1 MSGLSKLIGRGL
13 ALIAVCIVAGVS
25 ALSPAA
31 AQSDPAERAFAM
43 VTGRMEAARRVQFC
57 AFVAQSAMTQ
67 AAEEP
72 TPTLRA
78 SREWE
83 ARSLRARLAPHLE
96 RANASLSAT
105 DLQRIEREN
114 NEYMGL
120 LSYAPSQEIGRRLN
134 ADPAVMEDFLG
145 LWLSDIGS
153 RCNFMLDAMGVAQV
167 EVPDPPKMVID
178 R

>member
-1 MSGLSKLIGRGL
+1 
-13 ALIAVCIVAGVS
+13 
-25 ALSPAA
+25 
-31 AQSDPAERAFAM
+31 
-43 VTGRMEAARRVQFC
+43 
-57 AFVAQSAMTQ
+57 MTQ

-96 RANASLSAT
+96 RANAALSAT

-120 LSYAPSQEIGRRLN
+120 LSYAPSQEIGRRL
-134 ADPAVMEDFLG
+134 DDDRAVMEDFLG

-153 RCNFMLDAMGVAQV
+153 RCNVMLDALGIAQV
-167 EVPDPPKMVID
+167 EVPDPPKMVTH

>member
-1 MSGLSKLIGRGL
+1 
-13 ALIAVCIVAGVS
+13 
-25 ALSPAA
+25 
-31 AQSDPAERAFAM
+31 M

-57 AFVAQSAMTQ
+57 AFVAQHAITQ
-67 AAEEP
+67 ATEAP
-72 TPTLRA
+72 TPTLRTN
-78 SREWE
+78 RELE
-83 ARSLRARLAPHLE
+83 AQSLQARLAPHLE

-105 DLQRIEREN
+105 DLERIEREN

-134 ADPAVMEDFLG
+134 DPAVVEDFLG

-153 RCNFMLDAMGVAQV
+153 RCNVMLDAMGVTQV
-167 EVPDPPKMVID
+167 EVPDPPKIVTD